1 MFIFHSDFIMSLIDY
16 ELSLLHTSSVS
27 KFYKSWLI
35 FYRFGLVDAEVR
47 GRIQFEGYMPW
58 SNVNPGNWNSMPWLL
73 HQVGEN
79 GNLEEG
85 KRELHGMFQ
94 GSEVLYGLKSLK
106 FSIRFIW
113 VLE

>member
-1 MFIFHSDFIMSLIDY
+1 MSLIDY

-58 SNVNPGNWNSMPWLL
+58 SNVNPETGILCRGYYIKWVKMAILRK
-73 HQVGEN
+73 EN
-79 GNLEEG
+79 VNC
-85 KRELHGMFQ
+85 MACFSI